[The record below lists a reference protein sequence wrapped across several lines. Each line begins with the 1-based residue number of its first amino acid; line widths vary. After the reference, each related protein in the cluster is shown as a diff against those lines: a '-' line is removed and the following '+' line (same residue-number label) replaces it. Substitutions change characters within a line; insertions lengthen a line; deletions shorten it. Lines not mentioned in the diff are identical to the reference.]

1 MVEANLL
8 EVKGVVSFTFE
19 MKSGRV
25 VVRSRTDVTVEALC
39 AAIDS
44 TKIMTAQQVV
54 KDEHGQEVMLSFG
67 SSPVRGAAVA
77 VGDIV
82 GQRVASDRHKLNCAN
97 ATRPSPSPS
106 PLATGKVRRRQ
117 RKRRNACASIPR

>member
-25 VVRSRTDVTVEALC
+25 IIRSRTDVTVEALC

-67 SSPVRGAAVA
+67 TSPVRAREGPKDSMTSCPCSLSTKRWPLLTLKYATDHPTLAGCDLASRSGALTPHHVP
-77 VGDIV
+77 V
-82 GQRVASDRHKLNCAN
+82 H
-97 ATRPSPSPS
+97 
-106 PLATGKVRRRQ
+106 
-117 RKRRNACASIPR
+117 